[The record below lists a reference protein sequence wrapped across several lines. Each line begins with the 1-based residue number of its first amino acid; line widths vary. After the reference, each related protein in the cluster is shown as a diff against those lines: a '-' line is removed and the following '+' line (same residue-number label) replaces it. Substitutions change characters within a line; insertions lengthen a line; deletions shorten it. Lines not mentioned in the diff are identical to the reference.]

1 MFKQS
6 RSSANYDKQS
16 TWDKRLLRSLIIL
29 EVIWLAILGFITIKY
44 FIPLIY
50 TLIKLIKY
58 YAPLISSFMISKVSL
73 ITITHLMLYQ
83 LPPE

>member
-6 RSSANYDKQS
+6 QSATNYNK
-16 TWDKRLLRSLIIL
+16 KLLRNIIL
-29 EVIWLAILGFITIKY
+29 LEIIWLVILGFITIKY

-50 TLIKLIKY
+50 TLINLIKY
-58 YAPLISSFMISKVSL
+58 YAPLVSSFMISKVSL
-73 ITITHLMLYQ
+73 ITITHLILYQ